1 MSKLNHLYNAEE
13 NALCYQTHQK
23 WVYNFI
29 KSQFEYTVV
38 SDLFNL
44 FSTYDVL
51 LKAFVQT

>member
-51 LKAFVQT
+51 LQAFVQT